1 MQMQLVSE
9 RWGSLQHL
17 TATLTEGRAA
27 PGEQSAAL
35 MLEAGVT
42 RGPFGRVHTLEISR
56 HGVFHCCIVELSIRL
71 SDDAFLYSPLSTA
84 SSVHQGLWHMIACLA
99 KA

>member
-1 MQMQLVSE
+1 MPVQTYTQAGQLTRWGLRCGSVQMQLVSE

-35 MLEAGVT
+35 MLEAG
-42 RGPFGRVHTLEISR
+42 PAQA
-56 HGVFHCCIVELSIRL
+56 LS
-71 SDDAFLYSPLSTA
+71 SMQA
-84 SSVHQGLWHMIACLA
+84 S
-99 KA
+99 